1 MRSCLL
7 YIAILPLLLLSSCN
21 NWLEI
26 EPDDRVM
33 EKKLFSSREGFIT
46 ALNGVYIEMS
56 SSVLYG
62 GQMLVIPDILAQYY
76 KAAMPSE
83 HRYSYFSSFS
93 YDQQAVKSAFQ
104 GIWEKYYALIVNCNT
119 ILEHCDEGQELLGE
133 KYYNVV
139 KGEALALRAFFHFE
153 VLRIW
158 GPVFKEN
165 REMVCIPYAES
176 SKIEVRP
183 LLSAEVVYE
192 KIKRDLTEAE
202 AYLKESDPILTEG
215 LLFSAGG
222 LGEGND
228 MRYRN
233 LRLNYYAVQALLA
246 RVALYCDDQPLA
258 LAYAKKVVDAVQKED
273 DELFPFKSR
282 TQDLDDRVYQ
292 SELLFAHY
300 NIQRA
305 NIYQNY
311 FSNSLAD
318 ANVLRVKDALVDKLF
333 DEQDF
338 RYRYQWS
345 KQKNPSDAEQYYLVK
360 YKDVSL
366 SSNPTE
372 DEKLRK
378 EYRYLVPMIR
388 ISELYFIIAECETN
402 QEEAL
407 NAINKVRSARAVKA
421 ITDFSSLPDELE
433 KEYAREFVGEGQLF
447 FYYKR
452 LAKEGIPYDKGN
464 YSWSTTSYID
474 MSTDRYVLFLPD
486 SEKNN
491 RVE

>member
-1 MRSCLL
+1 MRSCLF
-7 YIAILPLLLLSSCN
+7 YIAVFPLLLLSACN
-21 NWLEI
+21 DWLEI
-26 EPDDRVM
+26 NPEDRVM
-33 EKKLFSSREGFIT
+33 EKKLFSTREGFIT

-56 SSVLYG
+56 SSTLYG
-62 GQMLVIPDILAQYY
+62 GNMLVIPDILAQYY
-76 KAAMPSE
+76 TAAMPGE
-83 HRYSYFSSFS
+83 HNYSYFSGFQ
-93 YDQQAVKSAFQ
+93 YDQQKVKSAYQ
-104 GIWEKYYALIVNCNT
+104 SIWEKYYTLLINCNT
-119 ILEHCDEGQELLGE
+119 ILEHCDEGREVLGE

-165 REMVCIPYAES
+165 KEMVCMPYAES
-176 SKIEVRP
+176 SKVEVRP
-183 LLSAEVVYE
+183 LLTAEAVYE
-192 KIKRDLTEAE
+192 KLKRDLLEAE
-202 AYLKESDPILTEG
+202 SYLKQSDPIITEG

-246 RVALYCDDQPLA
+246 RAALYCDDRALA
-258 LAYAKKVVDAVQKED
+258 LDYAKKVVAEVQKEGE
-273 DELFPFKSR
+273 ELFPFKNR

-300 NIQRA
+300 NLQRT

-318 ANVLRVKDALVDKLF
+318 VRVLRVSDELVDNLY
-333 DEQDF
+333 DETDF

-345 KQKNPSDAEQYYLVK
+345 KQKNPSDAEQYYFVK
-360 YKDVSL
+360 YKDVTL
-366 SSNPTE
+366 SSSAT
-372 DEKLRK
+372 DAEKLRK
-378 EYRYLVPMIR
+378 EYRYLVPMLR
-388 ISELYFIIAECETN
+388 ISEMYFIIAECETDPA
-402 QEEAL
+402 EAL
-407 NAINKVRSARAVKA
+407 KALNKVRAARAVKE
-421 ITDFSSLPDELE
+421 ITDFGQLPAELD
-433 KEYAREFVGEGQLF
+433 KEYAREFIGEGQLF

-452 LAKEGIPYDKGN
+452 LAKEKIPYDLGYWGS
-464 YSWSTTSYID
+464 YSVD
-474 MSTDRYVLFLPD
+474 MSTDKYVPSLPD

>member
-1 MRSCLL
+1 
-7 YIAILPLLLLSSCN
+7 
-21 NWLEI
+21 
-26 EPDDRVM
+26 
-33 EKKLFSSREGFIT
+33 
-46 ALNGVYIEMS
+46 
-56 SSVLYG
+56 
-62 GQMLVIPDILAQYY
+62 
-76 KAAMPSE
+76 
-83 HRYSYFSSFS
+83 
-93 YDQQAVKSAFQ
+93 
-104 GIWEKYYALIVNCNT
+104 
-119 ILEHCDEGQELLGE
+119 
-133 KYYNVV
+133 
-139 KGEALALRAFFHFE
+139 
-153 VLRIW
+153 
-158 GPVFKEN
+158 
-165 REMVCIPYAES
+165 PYAES

-202 AYLKESDPILTEG
+202 SYLKESDPILTEG

-258 LAYAKKVVDAVQKED
+258 LAYARKVVDAVQKED

-282 TQDLDDRVYQ
+282 SQDQDDRVYQ

-300 NIQRA
+300 NIKRA

-311 FSNSLAD
+311 FSNSMSD
-318 ANVLRVKDALVDKLF
+318 VNVLRVDDDLMEELF
-333 DEQDF
+333 DETDF

-345 KQKNPSDAEQYYLVK
+345 KQKNPSDVEQYYLMK

-366 SSNPTE
+366 SSNPSE
-372 DEKLRK
+372 EEKLRK

-402 QEEAL
+402 PEEAL
-407 NAINKVRSARAVKA
+407 KAINKVRSARAVKA
-421 ITDFSSLPDELE
+421 ITDFSQLPDELE

-452 LAKEGIPYDKGN
+452 LAKEKIPYGT
-464 YSWSTTSYID
+464 YYGYWTEYVD
-474 MSTDRYVLFLPD
+474 MSTDKYVPSLPD